1 MKKILKQYK
10 HAWVF
15 LYFIIYLPWYFG
27 LQQRGNMGFHDIY
40 TTVDQAIPFVS
51 WFIYPYVYWF
61 LFVAG
66 TIAYLF
72 FTHKKDFYKCVA
84 FLFIGM
90 TICLIVFTVYP
101 TSFDH
106 RPFNI
111 QGSSLSTF
119 LVNFIYTADKS
130 QNVFPSIH
138 VFNSIGCAIALVK
151 CQDFHSSYFMKI
163 FANGS
168 ALMITLSTM
177 FIKQHSILDAV
188 SAGVLAIVLYI
199 LIYKLDVFKIEERV
213 DEKRPRLSK
222 NFSKVS
228 R

>member
-1 MKKILKQYK
+1 MKKLLLQYK

-27 LQQRGNMGFHDIY
+27 LQQRGTLGFKDVY
-40 TTVDQAIPFVS
+40 TSIDQAIPFVS

-72 FTHKKDFYKCVA
+72 FFHKKDFYKCVA

-90 TICLIVFTVYP
+90 TVCLIVFTIYP

-106 RPFNI
+106 RPTVI
-111 QGSSLSTF
+111 EGSSLSTL

-138 VFNSIGCAIALVK
+138 VFNSIGCALALIK
-151 CQDFHSSYFMKI
+151 CKDFKNSYAMKI
-163 FANGS
+163 FANTS
-168 ALMITLSTM
+168 AIMITLSTM

-188 SAGVLAIVLYI
+188 SAGVLAIGLYI
-199 LIYKLDVFKIEERV
+199 LIYKLDVLKIEERV

-222 NFSKVS
+222 SFSKIS